1 MMASVQEFERIS
13 ESSTKKLS
21 SNISL
26 LSDNEQPREKRETKL
41 LGVYIHENVCW
52 KSHET
57 FICNKMAKPV
67 GMIYRLRYL
76 LCILSLNFPS
86 IIPSYYPYLSYCNI
100 VWSFTHN
107 SHLNRIY
114 LLQKHA
120 IRALTNSKYR
130 AHFAPLF
137 ARLTILDSLVTV
149 FLRSMSLN
157 LCSAITIISY
167 FLLF

>member
-1 MMASVQEFERIS
+1 MNN
-13 ESSTKKLS
+13 K
-21 SNISL
+21 SL
-26 LSDNEQPREKRETKL
+26 LFDNIISNLGKKVKLNFQVYTFTKSL
-41 LGVYIHENVCW
+41 LEITH
-52 KSHET
+52 K
-57 FICNKMAKPV
+57 F
-67 GMIYRLRYL
+67 YL
-76 LCILSLNFPS
+76 LQNSKTCWNDLQVALSFVYTILSLNFPS
-86 IIPSYYPYLSYCNI
+86 IMPSYYRYLSYCNI

-114 LLQKHA
+114 LLQKRA

-137 ARLTILDSLVTV
+137 ARLTILNSLVTV